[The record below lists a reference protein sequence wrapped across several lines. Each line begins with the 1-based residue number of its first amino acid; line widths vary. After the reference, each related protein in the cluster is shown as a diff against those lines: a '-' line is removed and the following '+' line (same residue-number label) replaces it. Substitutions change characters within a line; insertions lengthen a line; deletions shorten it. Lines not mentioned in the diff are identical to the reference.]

1 MMAGGGMASGETASD
16 DTGPIGPGRLVV
28 VVGPSGAG
36 KEHAD
41 RRARARL
48 AGDPAFVFPCAS

>member
-1 MMAGGGMASGETASD
+1 MAGD

-36 KEHAD
+36 KD
-41 RRARARL
+41 TLIAR
-48 AGDPAFVFPCAS
+48 PAPGSPATRPACFPCAS